1 MNWMILMKRLIFNLH
16 NHARTSRVDV
26 LTGSQIHWIT
36 DGPDHSR
43 ISLSGIIFS
52 ASTERSALP
61 LAGAWQAYGSRH
73 GAPTF
78 TVVSDP

>member
-16 NHARTSRVDV
+16 NHARTSCVDV
-26 LTGSQIHWIT
+26 LTGSQIHWFT
-36 DGPDHSR
+36 DGRDDNG

-61 LAGAWQAYGSRH
+61 LAGAY

-78 TVVSDP
+78 QL